1 MKYGLVK
8 LCTIWMTLNTGT
20 CSGNRTFLKIN
31 QEKHSKPAVTKLVGS
46 KNIQHFPPKLPSTTV
61 EPTASKGTT
70 LSGPDMVLDLPH
82 SVQRVQQRSSKS
94 SWRGTDLQADK
105 VYTLPLHRV

>member
-1 MKYGLVK
+1 MKYGIVK
-8 LCTIWMTLNTGT
+8 LYNTDDLSTGT
-20 CSGNRTFLKIN
+20 CSRIRTFLKIN
-31 QEKHSKPAVTKLVGS
+31 EGKQSKPAVTKLIGS
-46 KNIQHFPPKLPSTTV
+46 KNIKHFPPKLPSTTV

-82 SVQRVQQRSSKS
+82 SAPRPFKS
-94 SWRGTDLQADK
+94 SWRGPDLQVDK